1 MSDFITHPFY
11 KMHGAGNDFIMF
23 DNRSGWMAPD
33 AYEKFR
39 KLCQLHTGIGADG
52 LMLLSESDSA
62 DFKLDYFNADGYPGN
77 MCGNGARCAVFLA
90 HTLGIAPA
98 RCSFEINRVH
108 YQAEVQ
114 QNRQVR
120 LRMQMPEIVM
130 ESQEL
135 SSLLPGQFDMA
146 YWVDTGVAH
155 LVVKSNDPL
164 EQVDVNKWG
173 SYLRHH
179 WLFRP
184 DGVNVNFVYPGEHQ
198 SFHARVYEKG
208 VEAETLACG
217 TGAVAC
223 GFFAA
228 KELNWTSPVSVIFPG
243 GELRV
248 EFENDFQGT
257 YLNGAVSLVFEGRLS
272 RGYLEGL

>member
-179 WLFRP
+179 FGAGCGSRA
-184 DGVNVNFVYPGEHQ
+184 PGTLLDCAARGTHSTSRRAHSECGHRGASCSNRCQ
-198 SFHARVYEKG
+198 CSF
-208 VEAETLACG
+208 
-217 TGAVAC
+217 
-223 GFFAA
+223 
-228 KELNWTSPVSVIFPG
+228 SS
-243 GELRV
+243 
-248 EFENDFQGT
+248 
-257 YLNGAVSLVFEGRLS
+257 
-272 RGYLEGL
+272 GYLLCYGIHRLVDVRVPIMAL